1 MKILVV
7 DDSIL
12 FREGLVNMFSSQPD
26 FNVVGEA
33 GTVSEAIS
41 KARETQPDIVLMDF
55 SLPDGNGTEATQII
69 MTELPETRVII
80 LTIHDADERILAA
93 IRSGAKGY
101 LLKDLPFSKLVAS
114 VRGLMKNE
122 AAISRKLTFRLMGEF
137 ANMRGR
143 DEQAT
148 TELEDFS
155 MREIEILREL
165 ANDASNQEI
174 AERLSLSI
182 PTVKHYIHT
191 TLKKLNM
198 KNRKEA
204 ARFARHQGLGGAILE
219 RERPNNHQ

>member
-12 FREGLVNMFSSQPD
+12 FREGLVNMLSSRPD

-33 GTVSEAIS
+33 GTVHEAVTR
-41 KARETQPDIVLMDF
+41 ARETRPDVVLMDF
-55 SLPDGNGTEATQII
+55 ILPDGEGIEATQII
-69 MTELPETRVII
+69 TAELPETRVVM
-80 LTIHDADERILAA
+80 LTVSDADERILAA
-93 IRSGAKGY
+93 VRSGAKGY

-114 VRGLMKNE
+114 VRGLMNDE
-122 AAISRKLTFRLMGEF
+122 AAFSRKLTFRLLNEF
-137 ANMRGR
+137 ASIRSRNDG
-143 DEQAT
+143 AA
-148 TELEDFS
+148 ELEDFS

-165 ANDASNQEI
+165 ASDSSNQEI

-191 TLKKLNM
+191 TLKKLKM

-204 ARFARHQGLGGAILE
+204 ARFARHHGLGSLVPE
-219 RERPNNHQ
+219 RERANKV